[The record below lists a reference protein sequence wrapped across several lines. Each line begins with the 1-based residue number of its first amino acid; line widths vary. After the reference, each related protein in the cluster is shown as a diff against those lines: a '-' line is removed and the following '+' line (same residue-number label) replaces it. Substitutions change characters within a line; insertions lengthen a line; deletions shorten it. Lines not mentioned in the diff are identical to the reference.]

1 MGAVLNTVY
10 NNYLAAYS
18 PRQLTK
24 YDTHK
29 KSELRS
35 VYNSIVKLN
44 KDAPWYL
51 PTTNKDTQHY
61 AVSLK
66 ENARE
71 LHNAIAQL
79 GGLEQDS
86 MFRKKSAYSTDTEVA
101 EAAYIGSDTLTS
113 TSPEFDLEVKEL
125 ATPQENLGYF
135 LPDLATTLSPATY
148 SFDIS
153 INDMNYEFQFNINE
167 GDTNRQIMD
176 RLSRLINNADIGIQA
191 NVAESD
197 SRYALRLTSDATGVP
212 ANKAYHFRVSDDH
225 TSKASGVVGNMGL
238 NYISHPAGNA
248 CFLINGE
255 ERSSSSNHF
264 TVGKLFDVQIKAVS
278 SEDKPVHIGLKTDTE
293 SITDNINQLIGSY
306 NSFIRSAA
314 SYLETQSRS
323 RQLVREFSSIA
334 SHYGTS
340 LENMG
345 MHLQDDGIL
354 SVNDEKLQQAA
365 ASVGNDLSS
374 FSVLKD
380 FSSSLLRKSD
390 QVSLNPMDY
399 VDKKIVAYKNP
410 GHNFISPYTTSA
422 YSGMMFNRLLLI
434 LSQIKAVAVFVCL
447 YFVFSPWPCT
457 YRSVQNRPSVPGSY
471 HVPSDSASHNSA

>member
-101 EAAYIGSDTLTS
+101 EAAYIGSDALTS
-113 TSPEFDLEVKEL
+113 TSPEFDLEAKEL

-365 ASVGNDLSS
+365 ASAGNDLSS

-410 GHNFISPYTTSA
+410 GHNFVSPYTTSA
-422 YSGMMFNRLLLI
+422 YSGMMFN
-434 LSQIKAVAVFVCL
+434 
-447 YFVFSPWPCT
+447 
-457 YRSVQNRPSVPGSY
+457 SY
-471 HVPSDSASHNSA
+471 C

>member
-101 EAAYIGSDTLTS
+101 EAAYIGSDALTS

-125 ATPQENLGYF
+125 ATPQENLGHF

-238 NYISHPAGNA
+238 NYISHPADNA

-278 SEDKPVHIGLKTDTE
+278 PEDKPVHIGLKTDTE

-365 ASVGNDLSS
+365 ASAGNDLSS

-422 YSGMMFNRLLLI
+422 YSGMMFN
-434 LSQIKAVAVFVCL
+434 
-447 YFVFSPWPCT
+447 
-457 YRSVQNRPSVPGSY
+457 SY
-471 HVPSDSASHNSA
+471 C

>member
-1 MGAVLNTVY
+1 MSAIMNTVY
-10 NNYLAAYS
+10 NNYLTTYAS
-18 PRQLTK
+18 RQITK

-44 KDAPWYL
+44 KDTPWYL

-61 AVSLK
+61 AVDLK

-71 LHNAIAQL
+71 LHNTIAQI
-79 GGLEQDS
+79 GGLETDGL
-86 MFRKKSAYSTDTEVA
+86 FRKKSAYSTDDDIV
-101 EAAYIGSDTLTS
+101 EASYIGSDTT
-113 TSPEFDLEVKEL
+113 TGASPEFDIEVKQL
-125 ATPQENLGYF
+125 AMPQENLGYF
-135 LPDLATTLSPATY
+135 LPDLATTLAPATY
-148 SFDIS
+148 SFDIA

-238 NYISHPAGNA
+238 NYINHPAGNA

-278 SEDKPVHIGLKTDTE
+278 PEDKPVHIGLKTDTE

-365 ASVGNDLSS
+365 ASAGNDLSS

-422 YSGMMFNRLLLI
+422 YSGMMFN
-434 LSQIKAVAVFVCL
+434 
-447 YFVFSPWPCT
+447 
-457 YRSVQNRPSVPGSY
+457 SY
-471 HVPSDSASHNSA
+471 C

>member
-101 EAAYIGSDTLTS
+101 EAAYIGSDALTS
-113 TSPEFDLEVKEL
+113 TSPEFDLKVKEL

-238 NYISHPAGNA
+238 NYISHPASNA

-278 SEDKPVHIGLKTDTE
+278 PEDKPVHIGLKTDTE
-293 SITDNINQLIGSY
+293 SITDNINQLISSY

-365 ASVGNDLSS
+365 ASAGNDLSS

-422 YSGMMFNRLLLI
+422 YSGMMFN
-434 LSQIKAVAVFVCL
+434 
-447 YFVFSPWPCT
+447 
-457 YRSVQNRPSVPGSY
+457 SY
-471 HVPSDSASHNSA
+471 C

>member
-101 EAAYIGSDTLTS
+101 EAAYIDSDALTS

-365 ASVGNDLSS
+365 ASAGNDLSS

-422 YSGMMFNRLLLI
+422 YSGMMFN
-434 LSQIKAVAVFVCL
+434 
-447 YFVFSPWPCT
+447 
-457 YRSVQNRPSVPGSY
+457 SY
-471 HVPSDSASHNSA
+471 C

>member
-1 MGAVLNTVY
+1 
-10 NNYLAAYS
+10 
-18 PRQLTK
+18 
-24 YDTHK
+24 
-29 KSELRS
+29 
-35 VYNSIVKLN
+35 
-44 KDAPWYL
+44 
-51 PTTNKDTQHY
+51 
-61 AVSLK
+61 
-66 ENARE
+66 
-71 LHNAIAQL
+71 
-79 GGLEQDS
+79 
-86 MFRKKSAYSTDTEVA
+86 
-101 EAAYIGSDTLTS
+101 
-113 TSPEFDLEVKEL
+113 
-125 ATPQENLGYF
+125 
-135 LPDLATTLSPATY
+135 
-148 SFDIS
+148 
-153 INDMNYEFQFNINE
+153 
-167 GDTNRQIMD
+167 
-176 RLSRLINNADIGIQA
+176 
-191 NVAESD
+191 
-197 SRYALRLTSDATGVP
+197 
-212 ANKAYHFRVSDDH
+212 
-225 TSKASGVVGNMGL
+225 MGL

-278 SEDKPVHIGLKTDTE
+278 PEDKPVHIGLKTDTE

-314 SYLETQSRS
+314 SYLKTQSRS

-365 ASVGNDLSS
+365 ASAGNDLSS

-422 YSGMMFNRLLLI
+422 YSGMMFN
-434 LSQIKAVAVFVCL
+434 
-447 YFVFSPWPCT
+447 
-457 YRSVQNRPSVPGSY
+457 SY
-471 HVPSDSASHNSA
+471 C

>member
-35 VYNSIVKLN
+35 VYNSIVKLS

-101 EAAYIGSDTLTS
+101 EAAYIGSDALTS

-125 ATPQENLGYF
+125 ATPQENLGHF

-278 SEDKPVHIGLKTDTE
+278 PEDKPVHIGLKTDTE

-345 MHLQDDGIL
+345 MHLQDDGIF

-365 ASVGNDLSS
+365 ASAGNDLSS

-422 YSGMMFNRLLLI
+422 YSGMMFN
-434 LSQIKAVAVFVCL
+434 
-447 YFVFSPWPCT
+447 
-457 YRSVQNRPSVPGSY
+457 SY
-471 HVPSDSASHNSA
+471 C

>member
-1 MGAVLNTVY
+1 MGTVLNTVY
-10 NNYLAAYS
+10 NNYLTTYS

-35 VYNSIVKLN
+35 VYNSIIKLN

-61 AVSLK
+61 AVDLK

-71 LHNAIAQL
+71 LHNSIAQL
-79 GGLEQDS
+79 GGLEQDG
-86 MFRKKSAYSTDTEVA
+86 MFRKKSAYSTDNEVA
-101 EAAYIGSDTLTS
+101 EAAYIGSDAS
-113 TSPEFDLEVKEL
+113 SADSPEFDLEVRTL

-135 LPDLATTLSPATY
+135 LPDLATTLVPDTY
-148 SFDIS
+148 SFDIA
-153 INDMNYEFQFNINE
+153 INDMNYEFQFNINT
-167 GDTNRQIMD
+167 GDTNRQIME
-176 RLSRLINNADIGIQA
+176 RLTRLINNADIGITA
-191 NVAESD
+191 EVTESD
-197 SRYALRLTSDATGVP
+197 SRYALRLTSDTTGIP
-212 ANKAYHFRVSDDH
+212 AGKPYHFRVSDDH

-238 NYISHPAGNA
+238 NYISHPSGNA
-248 CFLINGE
+248 SFLINGE

-264 TVGKLFDVQIKAVS
+264 TVGKLFDVQIKAIS
-278 SEDKPVHIGLKTDTE
+278 PEDKPVHIGLKTDTE

-306 NSFIRSAA
+306 NNFIRSAA

-334 SHYGTS
+334 SRYGTS

-365 ASVGNDLSS
+365 ASAGNDLSS
-374 FSVLKD
+374 FNVLKD

-422 YSGMMFNRLLLI
+422 YSGMMFN
-434 LSQIKAVAVFVCL
+434 
-447 YFVFSPWPCT
+447 
-457 YRSVQNRPSVPGSY
+457 SY
-471 HVPSDSASHNSA
+471 C

>member
-101 EAAYIGSDTLTS
+101 EAAYIGSDALTS

-125 ATPQENLGYF
+125 ATPQENLGHF

-225 TSKASGVVGNMGL
+225 TSKASGVVGNTGL

-278 SEDKPVHIGLKTDTE
+278 PEDKPVHIGLKTDTE

-345 MHLQDDGIL
+345 MHLQDDGIF

-365 ASVGNDLSS
+365 ASAGNDLSS

-422 YSGMMFNRLLLI
+422 YSGMMFN
-434 LSQIKAVAVFVCL
+434 
-447 YFVFSPWPCT
+447 
-457 YRSVQNRPSVPGSY
+457 SY
-471 HVPSDSASHNSA
+471 C

>member
-66 ENARE
+66 ENARG

-101 EAAYIGSDTLTS
+101 EAAYIGSDALTS

-238 NYISHPAGNA
+238 NYISHPAGNT

-278 SEDKPVHIGLKTDTE
+278 PEDKPVHIGLKTDTE

-365 ASVGNDLSS
+365 ASAGNDLSS

-422 YSGMMFNRLLLI
+422 YSGMMFN
-434 LSQIKAVAVFVCL
+434 
-447 YFVFSPWPCT
+447 
-457 YRSVQNRPSVPGSY
+457 SY
-471 HVPSDSASHNSA
+471 C

>member
-101 EAAYIGSDTLTS
+101 EAAYIGSDALTS

-135 LPDLATTLSPATY
+135 LPDLATTLSPAAY

-212 ANKAYHFRVSDDH
+212 TNKAYHFRVSDDH
-225 TSKASGVVGNMGL
+225 TSKTSGVVGNMGL

-278 SEDKPVHIGLKTDTE
+278 PENNPVHIGLKTDTE

-323 RQLVREFSSIA
+323 RQLVQEFSSIA
-334 SHYGTS
+334 SRYGTS

-365 ASVGNDLSS
+365 ASAGNDLSS

-422 YSGMMFNRLLLI
+422 YSGMMFN
-434 LSQIKAVAVFVCL
+434 
-447 YFVFSPWPCT
+447 
-457 YRSVQNRPSVPGSY
+457 SY
-471 HVPSDSASHNSA
+471 C

>member
-1 MGAVLNTVY
+1 MSAIMNTVY
-10 NNYLAAYS
+10 NNYLTTYAS
-18 PRQLTK
+18 RQITK

-35 VYNSIVKLN
+35 VYNSIIKLN
-44 KDAPWYL
+44 KDTPWYL

-61 AVSLK
+61 AVDLK

-71 LHNAIAQL
+71 LHNTIAQI
-79 GGLEQDS
+79 GGLETDGL
-86 MFRKKSAYSTDTEVA
+86 FRKKSAYSTDDDIV
-101 EAAYIGSDTLTS
+101 EASYIGSDTT
-113 TSPEFDLEVKEL
+113 TGASPEFDIEVKQL

-135 LPDLATTLSPATY
+135 LPDLATTLAPATY
-148 SFDIS
+148 SFDIA

-293 SITDNINQLIGSY
+293 SITDNINQLICSY

-323 RQLVREFSSIA
+323 RQLIREFSSIA

-365 ASVGNDLSS
+365 ASAGNDLSS

-422 YSGMMFNRLLLI
+422 YSGMMFN
-434 LSQIKAVAVFVCL
+434 
-447 YFVFSPWPCT
+447 
-457 YRSVQNRPSVPGSY
+457 SY
-471 HVPSDSASHNSA
+471 C

>member
-101 EAAYIGSDTLTS
+101 EAAYIGSDALTS

-125 ATPQENLGYF
+125 ATPQENLGHF

-278 SEDKPVHIGLKTDTE
+278 PEDKPVHIGLKTDTE

-345 MHLQDDGIL
+345 MHLLDDGIL

-365 ASVGNDLSS
+365 ASAGNDLSS

-422 YSGMMFNRLLLI
+422 YSGMMFN
-434 LSQIKAVAVFVCL
+434 
-447 YFVFSPWPCT
+447 
-457 YRSVQNRPSVPGSY
+457 SY
-471 HVPSDSASHNSA
+471 C

>member
-101 EAAYIGSDTLTS
+101 EAAYIGSDALTS

-125 ATPQENLGYF
+125 ATPQENLGHF

-264 TVGKLFDVQIKAVS
+264 TGGKLFDVQIKAVS
-278 SEDKPVHIGLKTDTE
+278 PEDKPVHIGLKTDTE

-365 ASVGNDLSS
+365 ASAGNDLSS

-422 YSGMMFNRLLLI
+422 YSGMMFN
-434 LSQIKAVAVFVCL
+434 
-447 YFVFSPWPCT
+447 
-457 YRSVQNRPSVPGSY
+457 SY
-471 HVPSDSASHNSA
+471 C

>member
-101 EAAYIGSDTLTS
+101 EAAYIGSDALTS

-345 MHLQDDGIL
+345 MHLLDDGIL

-365 ASVGNDLSS
+365 ASAGNDLSS

-422 YSGMMFNRLLLI
+422 YSGMMFN
-434 LSQIKAVAVFVCL
+434 
-447 YFVFSPWPCT
+447 
-457 YRSVQNRPSVPGSY
+457 SY
-471 HVPSDSASHNSA
+471 C

>member
-101 EAAYIGSDTLTS
+101 EAAYIGSDALSS

-125 ATPQENLGYF
+125 ATPQENLGHF

-238 NYISHPAGNA
+238 NYISHPDGNA

-255 ERSSSSNHF
+255 ESSSSYNHF
-264 TVGKLFDVQIKAVS
+264 TVGKLFDVQIKDVS
-278 SEDKPVHIGLKTDTE
+278 PEDKPVHIGLKTDTE
-293 SITDNINQLIGSY
+293 SITDNLNQLIGSY

-345 MHLQDDGIL
+345 MHLQDDGIF

-365 ASVGNDLSS
+365 ASAGNDLSS

-422 YSGMMFNRLLLI
+422 YSGMMFN
-434 LSQIKAVAVFVCL
+434 
-447 YFVFSPWPCT
+447 
-457 YRSVQNRPSVPGSY
+457 SY
-471 HVPSDSASHNSA
+471 C

>member
-66 ENARE
+66 EDARE

-86 MFRKKSAYSTDTEVA
+86 MFRKKSAYSTDTEIA
-101 EAAYIGSDTLTS
+101 EAAYIGSDALTG

-135 LPDLATTLSPATY
+135 LPDLATTLVPDTY
-148 SFDIS
+148 SFDIA
-153 INDMNYEFQFNINE
+153 INDMNYEFQFNINT
-167 GDTNRQIMD
+167 GDTNRQIME
-176 RLSRLINNADIGIQA
+176 RLTRLINNADIGITA
-191 NVAESD
+191 EVAESD
-197 SRYALRLTSDATGVP
+197 SRYALRLTSDTTGIP
-212 ANKAYHFRVSDDH
+212 AGKPYHFRVSDDH
-225 TSKASGVVGNMGL
+225 TSKTSGVVGTMGL

-248 CFLINGE
+248 NFLINGE

-264 TVGKLFDVQIKAVS
+264 TVGKLFDVQIKTVS
-278 SEDKPVHIGLKTDTE
+278 PEDKPVHIGLKTDTE

-365 ASVGNDLSS
+365 ASAGNDLSS
-374 FSVLKD
+374 FNVLKD

-422 YSGMMFNRLLLI
+422 YSGMMFN
-434 LSQIKAVAVFVCL
+434 
-447 YFVFSPWPCT
+447 
-457 YRSVQNRPSVPGSY
+457 SY
-471 HVPSDSASHNSA
+471 C

>member
-86 MFRKKSAYSTDTEVA
+86 MFRKKSAYSTNDDIAEV
-101 EAAYIGSDTLTS
+101 AYIGSDAS
-113 TSPEFDLEVKEL
+113 SAASPEFDLEVRAL

-135 LPDLATTLSPATY
+135 LPDLATTLAPDTY
-148 SFDIS
+148 SFDIAV
-153 INDMNYEFQFNINE
+153 NDMNYEFQFNINE
-167 GDTNRQIMD
+167 GDTNRQIME
-176 RLSRLINNADIGIQA
+176 RLSRLINNADIGIRA
-191 NVAESD
+191 EVAESD
-197 SRYALRLTSDATGVP
+197 SRYALRLTSDATGIP
-212 ANKAYHFRVSDDH
+212 NGRPYHFRVSDDH
-225 TSKASGVVGNMGL
+225 TSKTSGVVDYLGL
-238 NYISHPAGNA
+238 NYVSHSADNA
-248 CFLINGE
+248 SFLINGE

-278 SEDKPVHIGLKTDTE
+278 PEDKPVHIGLKTDTE
-293 SITDNINQLIGSY
+293 SITDNINQLVGSY
-306 NSFIRSAA
+306 NNFIRAA
-314 SYLETQSRS
+314 SSYLNTQSRS

-334 SHYGTS
+334 SLYGNS
-340 LENMG
+340 LESMG
-345 MHLQDDGIL
+345 MHLEDDGML
-354 SVNDEKLQQAA
+354 SINDERLRQTAA
-365 ASVGNDLSS
+365 ASGNDLSA

-380 FSSSLLRKSD
+380 FSSSLLHKSD

-422 YSGMMFNRLLLI
+422 YSGMMFN
-434 LSQIKAVAVFVCL
+434 
-447 YFVFSPWPCT
+447 
-457 YRSVQNRPSVPGSY
+457 SY
-471 HVPSDSASHNSA
+471 C

>member
-10 NNYLAAYS
+10 NNYLATYS

-66 ENARE
+66 EDARE

-79 GGLEQDS
+79 GGLEQNS

-101 EAAYIGSDTLTS
+101 EAAYIGSDALTG

-135 LPDLATTLSPATY
+135 LPDLATTLVPDTY
-148 SFDIS
+148 SFDIA
-153 INDMNYEFQFNINE
+153 INDMNYEFQFNINT
-167 GDTNRQIMD
+167 GDTNRQIME
-176 RLSRLINNADIGIQA
+176 RLTRLINNADIGITA
-191 NVAESD
+191 EVAESD
-197 SRYALRLTSDATGVP
+197 SRYALRLTSDTTGIP
-212 ANKAYHFRVSDDH
+212 AGKPYHFRVSDDH
-225 TSKASGVVGNMGL
+225 TSKTSGVVGNMGL
-238 NYISHPAGNA
+238 NYINHPAGNA
-248 CFLINGE
+248 NFLINGE

-278 SEDKPVHIGLKTDTE
+278 PEDKPVHIGLKTDTE

-365 ASVGNDLSS
+365 ASAGNDLSS
-374 FSVLKD
+374 FNVLKD

-422 YSGMMFNRLLLI
+422 YSGMMFN
-434 LSQIKAVAVFVCL
+434 
-447 YFVFSPWPCT
+447 
-457 YRSVQNRPSVPGSY
+457 SY
-471 HVPSDSASHNSA
+471 C

>member
-101 EAAYIGSDTLTS
+101 EAAYIGSDALTS

-238 NYISHPAGNA
+238 NYISHPGGNA

-264 TVGKLFDVQIKAVS
+264 TVGKLFDVQIKAVNP
-278 SEDKPVHIGLKTDTE
+278 EDKPVHIGLKTDTE

-365 ASVGNDLSS
+365 ASAGNDLSS

-422 YSGMMFNRLLLI
+422 YSGMMFN
-434 LSQIKAVAVFVCL
+434 
-447 YFVFSPWPCT
+447 
-457 YRSVQNRPSVPGSY
+457 SY
-471 HVPSDSASHNSA
+471 C

>member
-101 EAAYIGSDTLTS
+101 EAAYIGSDALTS

-125 ATPQENLGYF
+125 ATPQENLGHF

-176 RLSRLINNADIGIQA
+176 RLSRLINNADIQA

-278 SEDKPVHIGLKTDTE
+278 PEDKPVHIGLKTDTE

-314 SYLETQSRS
+314 SYLKTQSRS

-365 ASVGNDLSS
+365 ASAGNDLSS

-422 YSGMMFNRLLLI
+422 YSGMMFN
-434 LSQIKAVAVFVCL
+434 
-447 YFVFSPWPCT
+447 
-457 YRSVQNRPSVPGSY
+457 SY
-471 HVPSDSASHNSA
+471 C

>member
-101 EAAYIGSDTLTS
+101 EAAYIGSDALTS

-125 ATPQENLGYF
+125 ATPQENLGHF

-238 NYISHPAGNA
+238 NYISQPAGNA

-278 SEDKPVHIGLKTDTE
+278 PEDKPVHIGLKTDTE

-345 MHLQDDGIL
+345 MHLQDDGIF

-365 ASVGNDLSS
+365 ASAGNDLSS

-422 YSGMMFNRLLLI
+422 YSGMMFN
-434 LSQIKAVAVFVCL
+434 
-447 YFVFSPWPCT
+447 
-457 YRSVQNRPSVPGSY
+457 SY
-471 HVPSDSASHNSA
+471 C

>member
-101 EAAYIGSDTLTS
+101 EAAYIGSDALTS

-125 ATPQENLGYF
+125 ATPQENLGHF
-135 LPDLATTLSPATY
+135 LPDLATTLSPASY

-278 SEDKPVHIGLKTDTE
+278 PEDKPVHIGLKTDTE

-323 RQLVREFSSIA
+323 RQLVQEFSSIA
-334 SHYGTS
+334 SRYGTS

-365 ASVGNDLSS
+365 ASAGNDLPS

-422 YSGMMFNRLLLI
+422 YSGMMFN
-434 LSQIKAVAVFVCL
+434 
-447 YFVFSPWPCT
+447 
-457 YRSVQNRPSVPGSY
+457 SY
-471 HVPSDSASHNSA
+471 C

>member
-101 EAAYIGSDTLTS
+101 EAAYIGSDALTS

-238 NYISHPAGNA
+238 NCISHPAGNA

-293 SITDNINQLIGSY
+293 SITDNINQLICSY

-323 RQLVREFSSIA
+323 RQLIREFSSIA

-365 ASVGNDLSS
+365 ASAGNDLSS

-422 YSGMMFNRLLLI
+422 YSGMMFN
-434 LSQIKAVAVFVCL
+434 
-447 YFVFSPWPCT
+447 
-457 YRSVQNRPSVPGSY
+457 SY
-471 HVPSDSASHNSA
+471 C

>member
-10 NNYLAAYS
+10 NNYLTTYS

-35 VYNSIVKLN
+35 VYNSIIKLN

-61 AVSLK
+61 AVDLK

-71 LHNAIAQL
+71 LHNSIAQL
-79 GGLEQDS
+79 GGLEQDG
-86 MFRKKSAYSTDTEVA
+86 MFRKKSAYSTDNEVA
-101 EAAYIGSDTLTS
+101 EAAYIGSDAS
-113 TSPEFDLEVKEL
+113 SADSPEFDLEVRTL

-135 LPDLATTLSPATY
+135 LPDLATTLVPDTY
-148 SFDIS
+148 SFDIA
-153 INDMNYEFQFNINE
+153 INDMNYEFQFNINT
-167 GDTNRQIMD
+167 GDTNRQIME
-176 RLSRLINNADIGIQA
+176 RLTRLINNADIGITA
-191 NVAESD
+191 EVAESD
-197 SRYALRLTSDATGVP
+197 SRYALRLTSDTTGIP
-212 ANKAYHFRVSDDH
+212 AGKPYHFRVSDDH

-248 CFLINGE
+248 SFLINGE

-278 SEDKPVHIGLKTDTE
+278 PEDKPVHIGLKTDTE

-354 SVNDEKLQQAA
+354 SVNDEKLRQTATSA
-365 ASVGNDLSS
+365 GNDLSA

-380 FSSSLLRKSD
+380 FSTSLLRKSD

-422 YSGMMFNRLLLI
+422 YSGMMFN
-434 LSQIKAVAVFVCL
+434 
-447 YFVFSPWPCT
+447 
-457 YRSVQNRPSVPGSY
+457 SY
-471 HVPSDSASHNSA
+471 C

>member
-66 ENARE
+66 DNARE

-101 EAAYIGSDTLTS
+101 EAAYIGSDALTS

-248 CFLINGE
+248 CLLINGE

-264 TVGKLFDVQIKAVS
+264 TVGKLFDVQIKAVNP
-278 SEDKPVHIGLKTDTE
+278 EDKPVHIGLKTDTE

-365 ASVGNDLSS
+365 ASAGNDLSS

-422 YSGMMFNRLLLI
+422 YSGMMFN
-434 LSQIKAVAVFVCL
+434 
-447 YFVFSPWPCT
+447 
-457 YRSVQNRPSVPGSY
+457 SY
-471 HVPSDSASHNSA
+471 C

>member
-51 PTTNKDTQHY
+51 PTPNKDTQHY

-101 EAAYIGSDTLTS
+101 EAAYIGSDALTS

-125 ATPQENLGYF
+125 ATPQENLGHF

-212 ANKAYHFRVSDDH
+212 ANKAYHFRISDDH

-278 SEDKPVHIGLKTDTE
+278 PEDKPVHIGLKTDTE

-345 MHLQDDGIL
+345 MHLQDDGIF

-365 ASVGNDLSS
+365 ASAGNDLSS

-422 YSGMMFNRLLLI
+422 YSGMMFN
-434 LSQIKAVAVFVCL
+434 
-447 YFVFSPWPCT
+447 
-457 YRSVQNRPSVPGSY
+457 SY
-471 HVPSDSASHNSA
+471 C